1 MDWIWFPV
9 IAVVAAGFGFAGGW
23 TALAVDRKRRKPEV
37 ASSRVAEVVQ
47 PPRVRE
53 ADWSVYWQKDNIWV
67 LTNSGSAKAT
77 AVDVQ
82 FEHFAVESSNLRSTM
97 ATAGEASFSGYLRGK
112 KPVVIISWITEDDE
126 QRGPARRAIP
136 LQGNRRWQD
145 W

>member
-1 MDWIWFPV
+1 MDWIWFPA

-23 TALAVDRKRRKPEV
+23 TALSIDRRRRQPE
-37 ASSRVAEVVQ
+37 AAPSRDAEVVE
-47 PPRVRE
+47 PARARE

-82 FEHFAVESSNLRSTM
+82 FEQFAVESSNLRSTM
-97 ATAGEASFSGYLRGK
+97 ATSGEASFSGYLRGK
-112 KPVVIISWITEDDE
+112 KPVVLISWTTEDNE